1 MAICPDAPY
10 FIILLCLMPDNFTR
24 RECYGI
30 AREGTGGDE
39 SPPVVSKA
47 NFEIFL
53 NLLRKLGGGGG
64 CCHYKRLNCFLYV
77 LIALRNLFNS
87 KRPSL
92 YKTGRLHA
100 YS

>member
-1 MAICPDAPY
+1 M
-10 FIILLCLMPDNFTR
+10 
-24 RECYGI
+24 G
-30 AREGTGGDE
+30 GGDE
-39 SPPVVSKA
+39 SPVVSKT

-53 NLLRKLGGGGG
+53 NLVRKLGGGG
-64 CCHYKRLNCFLYV
+64 CCHYKRVNCFLCV
-77 LIALRNLFNS
+77 LIALRNPFNS